1 MSDDRQELLELL
13 EETSGPVR
21 RAGDEHYFRTS
32 EVATILR
39 VSVRAVRSW
48 ADAGKLPCT
57 RTDGGHRL
65 YPANGVKDA
74 LERME
79 SGRAGGNGDGGS

>member
-1 MSDDRQELLELL
+1 MAHDRSELMRLL
-13 EETSGPVR
+13 EETGGPAR

-48 ADAGKLPCT
+48 ADAEKLPCV
-57 RTDGGHRL
+57 RTAGGHRL
-65 YPANGVKDA
+65 FPASGVKEA
-74 LERME
+74 LDRME
-79 SGRAGGNGDGGS
+79 GRVGGSERVS

>member
-1 MSDDRQELLELL
+1 MTDDRQELLEIL

-32 EVATILR
+32 EVAKILR

-65 YPANGVKDA
+65 YPANGVKNA

-79 SGRAGGNGDGGS
+79 SGRAANNANSS

>member
-1 MSDDRQELLELL
+1 MTEQRQELLEIL
-13 EETSGPVR
+13 EEAGDPPR

-48 ADAGKLPCT
+48 ADAGKLRCT

-65 YPANGVKDA
+65 YPASGVKEA
-74 LERME
+74 LEQME
-79 SGRAGGNGDGGS
+79 QGDPNNN

>member
-1 MSDDRQELLELL
+1 MIDERMALLQLL
-13 EETSGPVR
+13 KETSGPAR

-48 ADAGKLPCT
+48 ADDGKLPCV
-57 RTDGGHRL
+57 RTNGGHRL
-65 YPANGVKDA
+65 FPARGVKDA

-79 SGRAGGNGDGGS
+79 GTTTP

>member
-1 MSDDRQELLELL
+1 MTDHRQELLEIL
-13 EETSGPVR
+13 EETSGPVH

-48 ADAGKLPCT
+48 ADAGKLPCK

-65 YPANGVKDA
+65 YPATGVKRA

-79 SGRAGGNGDGGS
+79 SGNAGQDPDPS